1 LTPLSVKEKPM
12 RQPRSA
18 AAGFGLALLSAVTF
32 ATSGTFAR
40 SLIEAGWSAEA
51 AVAAR
56 VGLAALI
63 LAVPAVLS
71 LRGRWPVL
79 GRNAGAIA
87 LFGLLAVAAAQACFF
102 NAVRYLPIGVAL
114 LLEYLGIV
122 LVVGWMWLV
131 HGQRPRRLT
140 MAGSAAAILGL
151 TLVLDLTGA
160 GRLDPVGVLWGLGAG
175 IGLAGYFVLSA
186 RSDADLPPVVLAS
199 GGMAVGAG
207 ILVVLGVVHALP
219 LHATFGS
226 VSFAGH
232 RTSWLVPILGL
243 SLVAAVVSYVAGIG
257 AARILG
263 ARLSSFVGLTEVMFA
278 VLIAWLVLGELPA
291 PVQLLGGG
299 LIVAGVALVRLDELG
314 SPAAPTEGTAEPAL
328 GAGAA
333 EELRSR
339 A

>member
-1 LTPLSVKEKPM
+1 M
-12 RQPRSA
+12 RQSPSA
-18 AAGFGLALLSAVTF
+18 AAGLGLALLSAVTF

-56 VGLAALI
+56 VGIAALV
-63 LAVPAVLS
+63 LALPAAVS

-79 GRNAGAIA
+79 RRNLGAIA

-114 LLEYLGIV
+114 LLEYLGII

-140 MAGSAAAILGL
+140 TAGSAAAMLGL
-151 TLVLDLTGA
+151 VLVLDLTGA

-186 RSDADLPPVVLAS
+186 RSDTGLPPVVLAS
-199 GGMAVGAG
+199 GGMAVGAA
-207 ILVVLGVVHALP
+207 ILLGLGLVHALP
-219 LHATFGS
+219 LHATFGA
-226 VSFAGH
+226 VTFAGH

-278 VLIAWLVLGELPA
+278 VLIAWLVLGELPTA
-291 PVQLLGGG
+291 VQLLGGV
-299 LIVAGVALVRLDELG
+299 LIVAGVALVRLDELRAPEEPG
-314 SPAAPTEGTAEPAL
+314 EDAAHPAL
-328 GAGAA
+328 AADEA
-333 EELRSR
+333 EELRSP